1 KPLDSLNHLTLPLIL
16 DIKLT
21 FNVNVGHKNCVN
33 YSTAIEPFFVHN
45 GDHKKERK
53 SEKSLFSG
61 EYPAQKTTFS
71 CFH

>member
-1 KPLDSLNHLTLPLIL
+1 
-16 DIKLT
+16 
-21 FNVNVGHKNCVN
+21 VNVGHKNCVN

-71 CFH
+71 CFHRSPSRGLNASGKLPDCI